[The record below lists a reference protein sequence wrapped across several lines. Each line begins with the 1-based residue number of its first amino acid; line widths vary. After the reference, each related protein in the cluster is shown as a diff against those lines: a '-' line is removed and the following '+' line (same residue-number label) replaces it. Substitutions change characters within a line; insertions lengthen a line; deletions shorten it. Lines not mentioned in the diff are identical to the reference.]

1 MKRFSVAMGLFAL
14 LMILAW
20 TTIDD
25 QKFRLA
31 AMAILAM
38 FAMRTWNHHRK
49 LQNEAE
55 RSRLEDSADDS
66 RRG

>member
-55 RSRLEDSADDS
+55 RSRAEGSADDS